1 MNKEMHFV
9 AFSESD
15 IDSVRHGHA
24 TFVELSVN
32 VGRAFIFCIPA
43 QMCLFIKKKKNLK
56 LN

>member
-1 MNKEMHFV
+1 MHFV

-43 QMCLFIKKKKNLK
+43 QMCLFIKKKKI
-56 LN
+56 